1 MGLFHLYSEGLAFAF
16 FVLVAV
22 FSMLSLSLSL
32 SLMHTRIWPPTHSHL
47 LAAATLAH
55 ILQCSCKTHN
65 LLFSRGMKKESEQHP
80 REEEETVE
88 RRKKE
93 RVCVCVCER
102 EGEGEGERERMRSS
116 ECSNHPV

>member
-1 MGLFHLYSEGLAFAF
+1 
-16 FVLVAV
+16 
-22 FSMLSLSLSL
+22 
-32 SLMHTRIWPPTHSHL
+32 
-47 LAAATLAH
+47 
-55 ILQCSCKTHN
+55 
-65 LLFSRGMKKESEQHP
+65 MKKESEQHP

-116 ECSNHPV
+116 ECSNHPVYGRRLMLKDSGASRRTKKKPFVGSKKLLPF